1 MNTDN
6 LRTSISIKIDTSGPA
21 FTDCQGAPQYAPGVT
36 VPGFQMLLEQDPPQY
51 APGAEVARILR
62 DSADRIERE
71 DATGQLPLI
80 DYYGNHVG
88 LYEHHA
94 TPIQ

>member
-6 LRTSISIKIDTSGPA
+6 LHTSINIEINTNGDA
-21 FTDCQGAPQYAPGVT
+21 FTDGQEPARYAPG
-36 VPGFQMLLEQDPPQY
+36 PEI
-51 APGAEVARILR
+51 ARILR
-62 DSADRIERE
+62 KIADRIEWDDWAE
-71 DATGQLPLI
+71 QVPLI

-88 LYEHHA
+88 VYEHNA